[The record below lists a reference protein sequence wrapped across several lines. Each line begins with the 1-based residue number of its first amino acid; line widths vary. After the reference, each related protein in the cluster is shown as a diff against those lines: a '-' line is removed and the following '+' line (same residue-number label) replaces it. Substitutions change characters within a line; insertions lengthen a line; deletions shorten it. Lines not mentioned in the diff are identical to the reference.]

1 MKFSEYTGPECG
13 RLREICNFTPDER
26 AIFDL
31 RAEDAS
37 IAKISMV
44 LCMSEATVNRRLRRI
59 REKIDRTN
67 ERGRA

>member
-13 RLREICNFTPDER
+13 RLREICNFTSDER

-37 IAKISMV
+37 IAKISME
-44 LCMSEATVNRRLRRI
+44 LCMSEATVYRRLRGI
-59 REKIDRTN
+59 RSKIDRIN

>member
-1 MKFSEYTGPECG
+1 MKFSEYTGPECD
-13 RLREICNFTPDER
+13 RLREICNFTPEER

-37 IAKISMV
+37 ITKIHME

-59 REKIDRTN
+59 REKIDRIN

>member
-13 RLREICNFTPDER
+13 RLRETCNFTPDER

-31 RAEDAS
+31 RSKDAS
-37 IAKISMV
+37 IAKISML

-59 REKIDRTN
+59 RDKIDRIN